1 MYPTLIDSVEIKQTS
16 RNHTLTSCLS
26 SPSATVDT
34 FIDGREILLN
44 VDKILDDKQT

>member
-1 MYPTLIDSVEIKQTS
+1 M
-16 RNHTLTSCLS
+16 S

-44 VDKILDDKQT
+44 VDKILDDKQTWHCFNLFIAKSI